1 MNGGVGALTV
11 ARTPDTQSLMRTRF
25 WFGVGLVLALAGG
38 AVDVVRAESVTGEV
52 IDLSCYLAHPAT
64 GQGRGHR
71 KCAETCAKKGLPMG
85 VLGKDE
91 KVYLLLEDHDN
102 PKGYAEAMGKAAEEI
117 TVEGKLVTQ
126 GGMSG
131 IVVESVK

>member
-1 MNGGVGALTV
+1 
-11 ARTPDTQSLMRTRF
+11 MRTSF
-25 WFGVGLVLALAGG
+25 WFGVGLALVVAGG
-38 AVDVVRAESVTGEV
+38 AADVARAESVTGEV

-85 VLGKDE
+85 ILGKDE
-91 KVYLLLEDHDN
+91 KVYVLLEDHESPD
-102 PKGYAEAMGKAAEEI
+102 GYHAALEKASEEV

-126 GGMSG
+126 GGMTG